1 MASWAIGSVA
11 MGVPASLSRT
21 TTVYRPSS
29 RAVSASLGASA
40 LAGLAVGHANW
51 DTVLLRLGVFLAST
65 IRGKP
70 PQLAR
75 QFVEGESAIE
85 EGLLVL
91 LRREGDQLVG
101 LRPVAVGDFL
111 LATRAFW
118 PSVFRGGQRLWAIG
132 IDDLISEALHIKDAE
147 LDPGRASELR
157 EIASRR
163 RATSAI
169 DELPGVEAPIR
180 VMNLHQIKGR
190 QMDVSLTIRELGEYE
205 PPGDNNRLRRLVY
218 VAVSRARQ
226 RAVFLLPRGIT
237 GYFAEIARLT

>member
-111 LATRAFW
+111 PADTGVLAKR
-118 PSVFRGGQRLWAIG
+118 V
-132 IDDLISEALHIKDAE
+132 
-147 LDPGRASELR
+147 
-157 EIASRR
+157 SRR
-163 RATSAI
+163 SALVGYRHRRP
-169 DELPGVEAPIR
+169 DQRGPA
-180 VMNLHQIKGR
+180 HQ
-190 QMDVSLTIRELGEYE
+190 
-205 PPGDNNRLRRLVY
+205 RRRIG
-218 VAVSRARQ
+218 SGQ
-226 RAVFLLPRGIT
+226 S
-237 GYFAEIARLT
+237 E